1 MADFNSGAFWERVN
15 RLCKTT
21 KVTQEKLCT
30 DLGFNIGSYK
40 NRIVRSIAPDVFD
53 AQKIA
58 FYFGVSVEFL
68 VTGKDFNTLSED
80 RSELIETTY
89 KKKYE
94 NLKKLILNSIDSSY
108 AELKKSVINGIE
120 EN

>member
-1 MADFNSGAFWERVN
+1 MANFNSRDFWERVKQ
-15 RLCKTT
+15 LCKTA

-30 DLGFNIGSYK
+30 DLEFNIGSYK
-40 NRIVRSIAPDVFD
+40 NRIVRDIAPDVFD

-68 VTGKDFNTLSED
+68 ATGKDFKVLSEE
-80 RSELIETTY
+80 RSELIEATY
-89 KKKYE
+89 KRKYE
-94 NLKKLILNSIDSSY
+94 NLKKTIINSIDSSY